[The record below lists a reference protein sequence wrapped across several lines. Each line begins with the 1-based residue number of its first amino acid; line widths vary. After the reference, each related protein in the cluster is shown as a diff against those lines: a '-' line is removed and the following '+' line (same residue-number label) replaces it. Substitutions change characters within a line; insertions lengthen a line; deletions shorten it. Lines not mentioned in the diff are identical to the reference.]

1 MTAFIMLSENGIKT
15 AVKYRT
21 FLETADFELALLK
34 EIASNYFFLQM
45 ISGDPLNSKR
55 AWGNKTDRI
64 SANRGKGTRRVFFEK
79 PVEQA
84 E

>member
-21 FLETADFELALLK
+21 ILETADFELALLK

-45 ISGDPLNSKR
+45 RSGDPL
-55 AWGNKTDRI
+55 
-64 SANRGKGTRRVFFEK
+64 
-79 PVEQA
+79 EQQ
-84 E
+84 EGLGEQN